1 MPHINELIDYCVETF
16 VVFEDKVL
24 LRYHD
29 KYDMWL
35 SVGGHIELD
44 ENPNEAAV
52 REVKEEVGL
61 DVELCDKLLPF
72 KRKDEE
78 YEELIPPFFLKIH
91 KISDTHRHIGMTY
104 FAKSNSDQVI
114 DVGREKSGGWK
125 WMTKEDIENATDI
138 DEEIKFYALRALE
151 ELGSGE

>member
-1 MPHINELIDYCVETF
+1 MPHINELIDFCVETF

-29 KYDMWL
+29 KYEKWL

-61 DVELCDKLLPF
+61 DVELFDGQLPF
-72 KRKDEE
+72 EKNEAG
-78 YEELIPPFFLKIH
+78 YEELIPPQFMNIH
-91 KISDTHRHIGMTY
+91 NITDTHKHIAMVY
-104 FAKSNSDQVI
+104 FAKTNSGEV
-114 DVGREKSGGWK
+114 VEPEREKSGGWK
-125 WMTKEDIENATDI
+125 WMTKEDIENADHI
-138 DEEIKFYALRALE
+138 DDDIKFYALGALDK
-151 ELGSGE
+151 LSDTV